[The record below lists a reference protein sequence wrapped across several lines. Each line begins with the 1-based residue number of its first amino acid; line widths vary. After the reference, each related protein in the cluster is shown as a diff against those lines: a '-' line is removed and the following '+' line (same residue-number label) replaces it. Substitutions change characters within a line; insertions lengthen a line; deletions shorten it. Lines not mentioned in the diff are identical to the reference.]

1 MTLSNG
7 ARVLVIVPAYNEE
20 TNICAVIDQ
29 LAEYPQYDVLVVND
43 ASTDRTPLLLSQK
56 EVRHVDL
63 VANLGIGGGVQT
75 GYIYADRNGYD
86 IAVQFDGDGQHDAA
100 YIEKIIEPII
110 AGRAD
115 YVVGSRFVGHES
127 DFKSSFARRCG
138 IHVLSF
144 AVKVRTGVRVY
155 DVTSGFR
162 AVNRDV
168 IKRLAACYPVDYPEP
183 ESLAMVLRSGLSVE
197 EVGVAMHER
206 SGGESS
212 ISGFSS
218 ILYMAKVGL
227 AILLA
232 EEMG

>member
-20 TNICAVIDQ
+20 ANICAVIDQ

-100 YIEKIIEPII
+100 YIEKIIEPIV

-115 YVVGSRFVGHES
+115 YVVGSRFVGQES
-127 DFKSSFARRCG
+127 DFRSSFTRRCG
-138 IHVLSF
+138 IRLLSL
-144 AVKVRTGVRVY
+144 AIKVRTGIRIY

-162 AVNRDV
+162 AVNRNV
-168 IKRLAACYPVDYPEP
+168 IRRLAACYPADYPEP
-183 ESLAMVLRSGLSVE
+183 ESLAMTLRSGLSVE

-206 SGGESS
+206 LGGESS
-212 ISGFSS
+212 IAGFSS
-218 ILYMAKVGL
+218 ILYMVKVGL